1 MATAMHKQTD
11 WTVALRLAL
20 AGFAI
25 WISGLSAML
34 FLG

>member
-1 MATAMHKQTD
+1 MATAMHKQTE
-11 WTVALRLAL
+11 WTVTLRLAM

-25 WISGLSAML
+25 WISGLSAMV